1 MHETTIIM
9 IQILVYHDNPSPRSQ
24 CNFCD
29 SQEDI
34 VIFYPCNFGPLLF
47 FFQTSSGT
55 LPTCSGLNLRLSTR
69 RALGL
74 IEINSPP
81 WLVSSLSPKQ
91 IPGEVLQGEGVKR
104 ILPPLLHPLPSL
116 GQDGQWL
123 NVLLEVLLVL
133 LGSSCLQSKANKWI
147 STFCDYLQSFQ
158 LIYIT
163 GQQKMLWHHRWQ
175 LYQWFLRST
184 RTMSYDIQVWFG
196 TFMRT
201 ADHSKPIRKPC
212 VKSPLNLDYRHN
224 KPFHLQN
231 NSGLQNL

>member
-1 MHETTIIM
+1 MTTLLPEVSATFATLKRI
-9 IQILVYHDNPSPRSQ
+9 
-24 CNFCD
+24 
-29 SQEDI
+29 
-34 VIFYPCNFGPLLF
+34 LLF
-47 FFQTSSGT
+47 FTPAILDLCSFFFQRSSGT

-81 WLVSSLSPKQ
+81 WPVSSLSPKQ
-91 IPGEVLQGEGVKR
+91 IPGEVLQGEGVKL
-104 ILPPLLHPLPSL
+104 ILPPLLHPLPSVVP
-116 GQDGQWL
+116 DGQWL

-184 RTMSYDIQVWFG
+184 RKMSYDIQVWFG
-196 TFMRT
+196 TFMRS
-201 ADHSKPIRKPC
+201 ADHSKQIRKPC